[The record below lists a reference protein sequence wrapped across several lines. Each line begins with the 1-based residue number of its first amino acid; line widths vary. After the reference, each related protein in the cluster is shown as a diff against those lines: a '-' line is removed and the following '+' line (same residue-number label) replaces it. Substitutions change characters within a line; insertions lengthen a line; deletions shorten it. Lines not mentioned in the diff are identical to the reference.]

1 MNMESAMTIVR
12 SGARDATPEE
22 TFKGVFARHYGP
34 VYAYCARRIGRD
46 DAADAASEV
55 FTVAWRKIRRVPAEP
70 ETLPWLYG
78 VARNVVR
85 NQRRSRNRQRR
96 LDAKA
101 AAYAEPPVLL
111 QHPDSIEP
119 VLERLRDDDREILM
133 LAAWEG
139 LGPGDLGA
147 ALGCSANTA
156 AVRLHRARAR
166 LSEAW
171 DDINGGGR

>member
-1 MNMESAMTIVR
+1 MESAMTIVR
-12 SGARDATPEE
+12 SGARGATPEE
-22 TFKGVFARHYGP
+22 TFKGLFSLHYGP
-34 VYAYCARRIGRD
+34 VYTYCARRIGRD
-46 DAADAASEV
+46 DAADAAAEV
-55 FTVAWRKIRRVPAEP
+55 FTVAWRRIRRVPAEP

-85 NQRRSRNRQRR
+85 NQRRSQARQRR

-101 AAYAEPPVLL
+101 AAHSDPPGRFH
-111 QHPDSIEP
+111 HPDSIEP

-133 LAAWEG
+133 LVAWEG
-139 LGPGDLGA
+139 LGPHGLAA

-171 DDINGGGR
+171 DEINGGGR